1 MPADHL
7 TLLPPGTLTDAVLR
21 VLTGA
26 DLNTAA
32 AALGVDRDDLADAV
46 DTYAAGGQAALER
59 RAGDDWYQVRIQFPD
74 WDHAETTAATHLAP
88 ALDQLRDAGAIS
100 GWWFV
105 RKHPCWRLRFHH
117 ADTTAVSRALDALTT
132 AGTLTR
138 WWPTV
143 YEPETAA
150 FGGPAG
156 VGVAHDLFCADSH
169 HALAYFG
176 RSEPRVQRR
185 ELSLLLLGAL
195 LHAAGLD
202 WFERGDVFARVAQL
216 RPAPAGTDTARV
228 DALAG
233 TMRALLAVPADTHG
247 PLFSPDGRAAF
258 AADWLGGFITAGTRL
273 RDAATSGAL
282 DRGLRT
288 IAAHLV
294 IFHWNRLGL
303 SAVTQGVLAY
313 AATTAFLPRDS
324 PCP

>member
-7 TLLPPGTLTDAVLR
+7 SLLPPGTLINAVLR
-21 VLTGA
+21 VLTGM

-32 AALGVDRDDLADAV
+32 RALGIDRNDLGDAV
-46 DTYAAGGQAALER
+46 DTYAAGGQAALDR
-59 RAGDDWYQVRIQFPD
+59 RADDDWYQARIQFSD
-74 WDHAETTAATHLAP
+74 WDHAEMAAAAHLGP

-100 GWWFV
+100 GWWFI

-117 ADTTAVSRALDALTT
+117 ADTEAVSRALDALTT

-169 HALAYFG
+169 HALAFFG
-176 RSEPRVQRR
+176 RTEPGVERR

-195 LHAAGLD
+195 LDAAGLD
-202 WFERGDVFARVAQL
+202 WFERGDVFARVAQI
-216 RPAPAGTDTARV
+216 RPAPTGADAARV
-228 DALAG
+228 DTLAG
-233 TMRALLAVPADTHG
+233 TARAFLAVPADSQGALFG
-247 PLFSPDGRAAF
+247 PGGRAAF
-258 AADWLGGFITAGTRL
+258 AAGWLEGFTVAGTRL
-273 RDAATSGAL
+273 RDAAAGGAL
-282 DRGLRT
+282 DRGLRA

-303 SAVTQGVLAY
+303 SAVTQGVLAR

-324 PCP
+324 LCP